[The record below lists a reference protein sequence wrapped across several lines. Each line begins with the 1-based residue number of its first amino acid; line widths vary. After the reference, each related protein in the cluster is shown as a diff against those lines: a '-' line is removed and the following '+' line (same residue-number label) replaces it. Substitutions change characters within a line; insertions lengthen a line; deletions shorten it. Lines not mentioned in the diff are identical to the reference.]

1 MATECFPQESFIP
14 IPLDNPQKALEII
27 RKAMEDG
34 EYEKRL
40 PAIREAR
47 RLVLEKYNMFAQT
60 AAVIHNHRET
70 GTIRPGAMLK
80 GRHVLRKNP
89 LHALRELTDT
99 LAYKIRSRGRR
110 GTGTGA

>member
-1 MATECFPQESFIP
+1 M
-14 IPLDNPQKALEII
+14 DG
-27 RKAMEDG
+27 G

-60 AAVIHNHRET
+60 AAVIHNHRGT
-70 GTIRPGAMLK
+70 GTVRPGATLK
-80 GRHVLRKNP
+80 GQPRPAEKSA
-89 LHALRELTDT
+89 HALRELADT

-110 GTGTGA
+110 GTGAGV

>member
-1 MATECFPQESFIP
+1 MKNGS
-14 IPLDNPQKALEII
+14 
-27 RKAMEDG
+27 
-34 EYEKRL
+34 

-80 GRHVLRKNP
+80 GRHVLRKKSAQCP
-89 LHALRELTDT
+89 SG
-99 LAYKIRSRGRR
+99 IGRHP
-110 GTGTGA
+110 GL

>member
-1 MATECFPQESFIP
+1 
-14 IPLDNPQKALEII
+14 
-27 RKAMEDG
+27 
-34 EYEKRL
+34 
-40 PAIREAR
+40 
-47 RLVLEKYNMFAQT
+47 
-60 AAVIHNHRET
+60 
-70 GTIRPGAMLK
+70 MLK

>member
-1 MATECFPQESFIP
+1 MTT
-14 IPLDNPQKALEII
+14 NII

>member
-1 MATECFPQESFIP
+1 
-14 IPLDNPQKALEII
+14 
-27 RKAMEDG
+27 MEDG

-60 AAVIHNHRET
+60 AAVIHNYRET

>member
-1 MATECFPQESFIP
+1 MLPAGKLHPHPAGQP
-14 IPLDNPQKALEII
+14 AKALEII

-80 GRHVLRKNP
+80 GRHVLRK
-89 LHALRELTDT
+89 
-99 LAYKIRSRGRR
+99 IRSMPFGN
-110 GTGTGA
+110 

>member
-1 MATECFPQESFIP
+1 
-14 IPLDNPQKALEII
+14 
-27 RKAMEDG
+27 
-34 EYEKRL
+34 
-40 PAIREAR
+40 
-47 RLVLEKYNMFAQT
+47 MFAQT